1 MIEHTNDYK
10 RVVTMLRYDLLERV
24 GLSHDLEA
32 TRLLSS
38 QNEAVSLLFSVL
50 KGLIK
55 GKYTE
60 QTEQACCEF
69 FQRLSPVHDTKDLT
83 DLCVEVIL
91 QDALYCEWAVDY
103 EKYIRT

>member
-50 KGLIK
+50 
-55 GKYTE
+55 
-60 QTEQACCEF
+60 
-69 FQRLSPVHDTKDLT
+69 
-83 DLCVEVIL
+83 
-91 QDALYCEWAVDY
+91 
-103 EKYIRT
+103 